1 MDRKSRWQILL
12 TRRGSRLLLLVGAVL
27 LLYQLSG
34 YEALV
39 GLRDV
44 WTQVAAMRSKIDSL
58 REENTRIESEIKELA
73 PDGNEVERIARQDL
87 GWAEPGEI
95 VIKVPEKK

>member
-1 MDRKSRWQILL
+1 
-12 TRRGSRLLLLVGAVL
+12 VG
-27 LLYQLSG
+27 
-34 YEALV
+34 

-44 WTQVAAMRSKIDSL
+44 WMQEAEMRKKIEELRQVNARF
-58 REENTRIESEIKELA
+58 EGEIKELS
-73 PDGNEVERIARQDL
+73 PGGDVVERIARQDL